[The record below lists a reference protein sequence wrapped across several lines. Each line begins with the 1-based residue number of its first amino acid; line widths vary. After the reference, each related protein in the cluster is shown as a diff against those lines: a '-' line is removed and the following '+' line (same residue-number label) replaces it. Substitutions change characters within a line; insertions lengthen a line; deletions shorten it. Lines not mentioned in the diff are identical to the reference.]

1 MHRDVQNFRIAG
13 EIVPQPLQE
22 INCLFWMIQIHGAAN
37 SRKPGAPLQ
46 IFVGDM
52 GGRSRQH
59 RQCVGAMTDFRK
71 LDGLLNAG

>member
-22 INCLFWMIQIHGAAN
+22 INCLFGMIQIHGAADPGN
-37 SRKPGAPLQ
+37 AGAPLQ
-46 IFVGDM
+46 ILVADL
-52 GGRSRQH
+52 RRRASQH
-59 RQCVGAMTDFRK
+59 RQCVGAMAAFRK